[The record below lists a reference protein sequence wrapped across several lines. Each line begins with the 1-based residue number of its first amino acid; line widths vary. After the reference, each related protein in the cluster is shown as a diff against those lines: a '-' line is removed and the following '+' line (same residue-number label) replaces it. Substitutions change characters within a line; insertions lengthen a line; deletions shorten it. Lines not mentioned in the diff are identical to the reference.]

1 MPIDWE
7 RDPEEEARHAFELAA
22 IDAAQGYLE
31 TLDRLRDV
39 LAREEK
45 LKTQIAALIGIGA

>member
-22 IDAAQGYLE
+22 IDAAQGYVE
-31 TLDRLRDV
+31 VLDQLRDA
-39 LAREEK
+39 LQREEK
-45 LKTQIAALIGIGA
+45 LKTQIAALIGLE